1 MALTLSAHQSTLTRP
16 TRPNVGANGIAHATR
31 SGGTT
36 AQTKADRIVT
46 KAAWV
51 VWSDAWKATYRG
63 SGDHAT
69 AFTVSGSAITY
80 AGD

>member
-1 MALTLSAHQSTLTRP
+1 MALNNSDIIQSII
-16 TRPNVGANGIAHATR
+16 N
-31 SGGTT
+31 GTT
-36 AQTKADRIVT
+36 SDATITPSSNDSLQQTKADRIVT

-51 VWSDAWKATYRG
+51 VWSDAWKATYRS

>member
-46 KAAWV
+46 KGKWV
-51 VWSDAWKATYRG
+51 TWSDAWKATYRS

>member
-1 MALTLSAHQSTLTRP
+1 MALTLATFQTALNRP
-16 TRPNVGANGIAHATR
+16 TRPFQPNGVAHATR
-31 SGGTT
+31 SGGTAT
-36 AQTKADRIVT
+36 QTKSDRVTT

-51 VWSDAWKATYRG
+51 VWSDAWKATYKS
-63 SGDHAT
+63 SGDHTT

>member
-1 MALTLSAHQSTLTRP
+1 MALTLHATQSSLNRP
-16 TRPNVGANGIAHATR
+16 TRPNSSANGIAHATR
-31 SGGTT
+31 DGGTT

-51 VWSDAWKATYRG
+51 VWSDAWKATYRA

>member
-51 VWSDAWKATYRG
+51 VWSDAWKATYR
-63 SGDHAT
+63 SSVDHTT